1 MLCSKLH
8 YQKGLDWKSFSKKS
22 DRRRALNP
30 ATQTLQQL
38 GTMPVLILIQ
48 GYLAHTKQR
57 PPGPYNSDA
66 DAVSDGLLVVVVVAT
81 QP

>member
-1 MLCSKLH
+1 
-8 YQKGLDWKSFSKKS
+8 
-22 DRRRALNP
+22 
-30 ATQTLQQL
+30 
-38 GTMPVLILIQ
+38 MPVLILIQ